1 MDIKN
6 TKKKMNKF
14 ILIDK
19 MRFFKRLQRRF
30 KNENSSEL
38 FNKLVILDKE
48 IANNNIKWVR
58 TYGKL

>member
-1 MDIKN
+1 
-6 TKKKMNKF
+6 MNKF